1 MYGGDETSD
10 NDSDDEDLP
19 SSKKPPSLCVKH
31 IRPCTILING
41 TLKTN
46 KARLLRDLWKR
57 WTTKRRFERIM
68 FELPKEKKQFVL
80 VNHLLINVN
89 VIIKSFYSIIYILSV
104 FVVFLWV
111 LYYLFYVIGI

>member
-1 MYGGDETSD
+1 
-10 NDSDDEDLP
+10 
-19 SSKKPPSLCVKH
+19 
-31 IRPCTILING
+31 
-41 TLKTN
+41 
-46 KARLLRDLWKR
+46 
-57 WTTKRRFERIM
+57 M

-104 FVVFLWV
+104 FVTIFRVLYISLVIFLRV

>member
-68 FELPKEKKQFVL
+68 FELPKEKKESYCTSKPPL
-80 VNHLLINVN
+80 NKRKRDN
-89 VIIKSFYSIIYILSV
+89 
-104 FVVFLWV
+104 
-111 LYYLFYVIGI
+111 